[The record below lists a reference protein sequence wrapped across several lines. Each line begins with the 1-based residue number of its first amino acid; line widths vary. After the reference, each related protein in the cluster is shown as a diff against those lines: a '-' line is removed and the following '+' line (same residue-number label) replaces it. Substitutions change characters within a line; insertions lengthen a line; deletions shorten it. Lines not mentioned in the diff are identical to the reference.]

1 MSDAEDRTLDSP
13 PVTGL
18 EDIFVLPDYISE
30 DDRILR
36 WYNSM
41 ASQLQQEA
49 KGIPMQT
56 AQFTLME
63 RICYFYANMRYQEFN
78 NPNMSPRE
86 RRENNAAWQSMLDMF
101 NRLLEKHNDKV
112 VNEALLKSHE
122 IVLAS
127 IEMVTDPVEKAS
139 IRRFLQEQFAAA
151 GL

>member
-1 MSDAEDRTLDSP
+1 MSDELNLDAP
-13 PVTGL
+13 PATGL
-18 EDIFVLPDYISE
+18 EDIFVLPDYIA
-30 DDRILR
+30 DDERIQR

-41 ASQLQQEA
+41 SAQLQQEA
-49 KGIPMQT
+49 RGVPMQT

-86 RRENNAAWQSMLDMF
+86 RRENNAAWQGMLDMF

-112 VNEALLKSHE
+112 VNEMLLKVQE
-122 IVLAS
+122 IVLTALD
-127 IEMVTDPVEKAS
+127 MVSDPVEKSAL
-139 IRRFLQEQFAAA
+139 RRYLQESLAAA